1 MYNGV
6 VTIIFFRTKG
16 KKIMEKRSTFTGS
29 LGFIL
34 AAASSAIGLGNIW
47 RFPYLA
53 AKYGGGAF
61 LLVYILLVITFGF
74 TLMLAENA
82 IGRKTGKSALCAFGE
97 LSKKW
102 KFLGVIA
109 TIVPAVILPYY
120 NVIGGWV
127 INFAVEYLSGNAAG
141 LAADYNGLTF
151 FETMVGN
158 PTKLL
163 IALYIYILANTIIIL
178 CGVQKGIERISKILM
193 PVLLFLAIGI
203 SIYSVTLPGAI
214 KGLEYLFVPKLEN
227 FSLQGVL
234 AAMGQMFYSL
244 SLAMGIMITYG
255 SYLPKESN
263 LEKSVSRIEIFD
275 TAIAI
280 LAGLMIIPAVFAFSN
295 GDPAALN
302 KGPGLMFITLPKVF
316 ESTGAGMATVIG
328 TAFFLLVLFAAL
340 TSSMSLM
347 ETLVSSVCDHFKMGR
362 KKSTILV
369 AIFSAVV
376 GTFPALGYNVLSGVK
391 FGKFDIL
398 DSMDFISNSVLMPI
412 TALLTCIF
420 IAYVVGVKVV
430 KDEVELSGKFKREKL
445 FNVMIKYIAPIFTVA
460 ILIFAL
466 LEAMGVLTV

>member
-1 MYNGV
+1 
-6 VTIIFFRTKG
+6 
-16 KKIMEKRSTFTGS
+16 MEKRSTFTGS

-82 IGRKTGKSALCAFGE
+82 IGRKTGKSALVAFGE
-97 LSKKW
+97 LNKKW
-102 KFLGVIA
+102 KFLGILA

-141 LAADYNGLTF
+141 LAADYDGLTF
-151 FETMVGN
+151 FKTMVGN

-163 IALYIYILANTIIIL
+163 VALYIYVLANTVIIL

-193 PVLLFLAIGI
+193 PILLLLAVGI
-203 SIYSVTLPGAI
+203 SVYSITLPGAV

-255 SYLPKESN
+255 SYLPKESD

-316 ESTGAGMATVIG
+316 ESTGVATIIG

-347 ETLVSSVCDHFKMGR
+347 ETLVSSVCDHFKMER
-362 KKSTILV
+362 KKSTIIV
-369 AIFSAVV
+369 AIFTAIV
-376 GTFPALGYNVLSGVK
+376 GTFPALGYNVLSTVK

-398 DSMDFISNSVLMPI
+398 DTMDFLSNSVLMPI

-420 IAYVVGVKVV
+420 IAYIVGVKMV

-445 FNVMIKYIAPIFTVA
+445 FNVMIKYIAPLFTIA
-460 ILIFAL
+460 ILVFAL
-466 LEAMGVLTV
+466 LEALGVLTV

>member
-1 MYNGV
+1 
-6 VTIIFFRTKG
+6 
-16 KKIMEKRSTFTGS
+16 MEKRSTFTGS

-61 LLVYILLVITFGF
+61 LLVYILLVCTFGF

-82 IGRKTGKSALCAFGE
+82 IGRKTGKSALVAFGE
-97 LSKKW
+97 LNKKW

-127 INFAVEYLSGNAAG
+127 INFAVEYISGNAAG
-141 LAADYNGLTF
+141 LAADYEGLSF
-151 FETMVGN
+151 FEVMVGN

-163 IALYIYILANTIIIL
+163 TALYIYILANTVIIL
-178 CGVQKGIERISKILM
+178 CGVQKGIERMSKVLM
-193 PVLLFLAIGI
+193 PILFILAIAI
-203 SIYSVTLPGAI
+203 SIYSITLPGAV
-214 KGLEYLFVPKLEN
+214 KGLEYLFVPKLDN

-316 ESTGAGMATVIG
+316 ESTGAGMATIVG
-328 TAFFLLVLFAAL
+328 TAFFLLVFFAAL

-347 ETLVSSVCDHFKMGR
+347 ETLVSSVCDHFKMDR

-398 DSMDFISNSVLMPI
+398 DTMDFLSNSVLMPI

-420 IAYVVGVKVV
+420 IAYVVGVKMV

-445 FNVMIKYIAPIFTVA
+445 FNVMIRYIAPLFTVA
-460 ILIFAL
+460 ILVFAL
-466 LEAMGVLTV
+466 LEALGVLTV

>member
-1 MYNGV
+1 
-6 VTIIFFRTKG
+6 
-16 KKIMEKRSTFTGS
+16 MEKRSTFTGS

-82 IGRKTGKSALCAFGE
+82 IGRKTGKSALVAFGE
-97 LSKKW
+97 LNKKW

-127 INFAVEYLSGNAAG
+127 INFAVEYLSGHSQALAAG
-141 LAADYNGLTF
+141 YFG
-151 FETMVGN
+151 EMVAS
-158 PTKLL
+158 PSKLL
-163 IALYIYILANTIIIL
+163 ISLYIYIIANTVIIL
-178 CGVQKGIERISKILM
+178 CGVQKGIERMSKVLM
-193 PVLLFLAIGI
+193 PILLLLAIGI
-203 SIYSVTLPGAI
+203 SVYSITLPGAV

-255 SYLPKESN
+255 SYLPKESD

-316 ESTGAGMATVIG
+316 ESTGVATIIG

-347 ETLVSSVCDHFKMGR
+347 ETLVSSVCDHFKMER
-362 KKSTILV
+362 KKSTIIV
-369 AIFSAVV
+369 AIFTAIV
-376 GTFPALGYNVLSGVK
+376 GTFPALGYNVLSTVK

-398 DSMDFISNSVLMPI
+398 DTMDFLSNSVLMPI

-420 IAYVVGVKVV
+420 IAYIVGVKMV

-445 FNVMIKYIAPIFTVA
+445 FNVMIKYIAPIFTIA
-460 ILIFAL
+460 ILVFAL
-466 LEAMGVLTV
+466 LEALGVLTV

>member
-1 MYNGV
+1 
-6 VTIIFFRTKG
+6 
-16 KKIMEKRSTFTGS
+16 MEKRSTFTGS
-29 LGFIL
+29 LGFVL

-61 LLVYILLVITFGF
+61 LLVYIILVITFGF

-97 LSKKW
+97 LNEKW
-102 KFLGVIA
+102 KFLGIIA
-109 TIVPAVILPYY
+109 TVIPALILPYY

-127 INFAVEYLSGNAAG
+127 VNFTYGYLTGNAQE
-141 LAADYNGLTF
+141 LANDYF
-151 FETMVGN
+151 STMIAS
-158 PTKLL
+158 PSKLL
-163 IALYIYILANTIIIL
+163 IALYIYVAANAVVIF
-178 CGVQKGIERISKILM
+178 CGVEKGIERISKILM
-193 PVLLFLAIGI
+193 PVLLLLAVGI
-203 SIYSVTLPGAI
+203 SIYSITLPGAI
-214 KGLEYLFVPKLEN
+214 EGVKYLFIPKLEN
-227 FSLQGVL
+227 FTLQSVL

-263 LEKSVSRIEIFD
+263 LEQSVSRIEIFD
-275 TAIAI
+275 TVIAV
-280 LAGLMIIPAVFAFSN
+280 LAGLMIIPAVFAF
-295 GDPAALN
+295 DPNSLG

-316 ESTGAGMATVIG
+316 ASTGAATLIG
-328 TAFFLLVLFAAL
+328 LLFFLLVLFAAL

-347 ETLVSSVCDHFKMGR
+347 ETLVSSLCDKTKLDR
-362 KKSTILV
+362 R
-369 AIFSAVV
+369 SATVV
-376 GTFPALGYNVLSGVK
+376 VTVYSAALGTLPALGYNVLSGVK

-398 DSMDFISNSVLMPI
+398 DSMDFLSNSVLMPI

-420 IAYVVGVKVV
+420 IAYVVGVKTV

-460 ILIFAL
+460 ILLFSL
-466 LEAMGVLTV
+466 LEAFGYITI